1 MKAAVFRG
9 VGKPLSI
16 ETIPTPK
23 AGPGELVLRVHH
35 CGICGSDL
43 HATQEGTFLVPD
55 GTVLGHEF
63 AGEIVETGA
72 PGWKVGEMV
81 TAVPVYSCV
90 DCAALGECKDG
101 LGILCPRVRIVGL
114 HVDVPG
120 AYAEYVKV
128 SAREAMRLPAQVKT
142 REGATTE
149 PLAVG
154 LHAVRSGKV
163 GIGDRVLVLG
173 AGPIGL
179 AVAIFARICGA
190 RNVVVSEYA
199 PARREAA
206 GRLGATAVIDPARED
221 VGAAFRQHAGAPP
234 DVIFESV
241 GIPGMIQKCV
251 EMAGVHTRVV
261 VVGVCMH
268 EDRFAPMIANFKEI
282 SIQFVMGYGR
292 PDWRV
297 VLDLLDSGRVDPRA
311 LITDE
316 VSLAQLPAAFEGL
329 RKPSTQIKILVRP
342 GLDSA
347 AG

>member
-1 MKAAVFRG
+1 MKAAVFQG
-9 VGKPLSI
+9 VGKPLAI
-16 ETIPTPK
+16 ETVPTPQ

-43 HATQEGTFLVPD
+43 HATQEGTFLVPN

-63 AGEIVETGA
+63 AGEIVESGA
-72 PGWKVGEMV
+72 ADWKVGDMV
-81 TAVPVYSCV
+81 TALPLFSCLE
-90 DCAALGECKDG
+90 CAPRGECKDG
-101 LGILCPRVRIVGL
+101 LGILCGRNRIVGL
-114 HVDVPG
+114 NLATPG

-128 SAREAMRLPAQVKT
+128 SARETMRLPAQVKT

-149 PLAVG
+149 PLSVG
-154 LHAVRSGKV
+154 LHAVHCGKV

-179 AVAIFARICGA
+179 AVAIFARIAGA

-206 GRLGATAVIDPARED
+206 GALGATAVIDPARED
-221 VGAAFRQHAGAPP
+221 VAEAFRKHAGGPP
-234 DVIFESV
+234 NVIFESV
-241 GIPGMIQKCV
+241 GLPGMIQKCV
-251 EMAGVHTRVV
+251 DMAGVQARVV

-268 EDRFAPMIANFKEI
+268 EDRFLPMIANFKEI
-282 SIQFVMGYGR
+282 SIQFVMGYLR
-292 PDWRV
+292 SDWRI

-342 GLDSA
+342 GLES
-347 AG
+347 G